1 MKYYN
6 LGTCSKPCG
15 ILKWR
20 GLTIML
26 DCSLDISTVL
36 NYLPLPL
43 AGNSKFT
50 SAPHFQ
56 NYKSSAEGELCEL
69 NNVILVDSTPL
80 FGVPY
85 ESSIDIS
92 EIDVI
97 LVSNSS
103 SILALPFF
111 TENPDFHGTVYATEP
126 TVNVGRFFMEELVEF
141 VQAVPKPKAAK
152 SAGKWENVFKQL
164 DPSLNFPCK
173 IGDSCFNRNLKEIYS
188 KKAISDALLR
198 VRIVGFNE
206 NTDIFGKVEATAV
219 SSGFSL
225 GSCNWILKSESQ
237 KVVYVTSSST
247 LTTHPSPME
256 QSSLKDANIFILTGL
271 TRAALHNPDAM
282 MGEICMA
289 VVHTLRNGGNVLFPC
304 YPSGIIYDLF
314 ECLTNHL
321 EAHGYGTYPF
331 YFISPH
337 AETSLAYS
345 NILAE
350 WLSNNKQ
357 RKVYL
362 PEDPFPHA
370 QLVKDGRL
378 RHCKALNGIPELRQ
392 PCVLFGG
399 HPSLRFGDITHLL
412 ETWGSNA
419 NNSIIFT
426 EAEFP
431 YLECLAPFQP
441 LAMKAFYCPIDTS
454 LNFHQAN
461 KLIKDLKPDMLITH
475 EEYLA
480 SPRAFPHRVDL
491 VLDYPAVQKLSTGS
505 VINLKLKR
513 SVATAVMDPIL
524 ASEVEP
530 VVRDE
535 SGTIASTIT
544 ATLDTTNNKYK
555 LVKPSM
561 DLCDPWKCPPSK
573 YAWGSLDSS
582 IVMQKLLQEGFTQAK
597 IQHNATGFIITIPS
611 DNATV
616 TVEPN
621 STHIVCTGGDGAA
634 RLKLRRILISCLT
647 EF

>member
-1 MKYYN
+1 M
-6 LGTCSKPCG
+6 
-15 ILKWR
+15 
-20 GLTIML
+20 
-26 DCSLDISTVL
+26 
-36 NYLPLPL
+36 
-43 AGNSKFT
+43 
-50 SAPHFQ
+50 
-56 NYKSSAEGELCEL
+56 
-69 NNVILVDSTPL
+69 DSTPL
-80 FGVPY
+80 FGVPF

-97 LVSNSS
+97 LISNSS
-103 SILALPFF
+103 SILALPFI
-111 TENPDFHGTVYATEP
+111 TENTDFNGTVYATEP
-126 TVNVGRFFMEELVEF
+126 TVNIGRFFMEELVEF
-141 VQAVPKPKAAK
+141 VQAVPKPKAANA
-152 SAGKWENVFKQL
+152 SASKFENVFKHL

-173 IGDSCFNRNLKEIYS
+173 IGESVLNRSLKEIYS
-188 KKAISDALLR
+188 KKSISDALLR

-206 NTDIFGKVEATAV
+206 NTDIFGKVVATAV

-225 GSCNWILKSESQ
+225 GSCNWTIKSENR
-237 KVVYVTSSST
+237 KVAYVTSSST

-256 QSSLKDANIFILTGL
+256 QSCLKEADIFILTGL
-271 TRAALHNPDAM
+271 TRAPQYNPDAM

-289 VVHTLRNGGNVLFPC
+289 VIHTLRQGGNVLFPC

-314 ECLTNHL
+314 ECLTTHL
-321 EAHGYGTYPF
+321 EQQGYGSYPF

-370 QLVKDGRL
+370 QLVKDNRL
-378 RHCKALNGIPELRQ
+378 KHCKALHAIPNGELRQ

-399 HPSLRFGDITHLL
+399 HPSLRFGDITHLV
-412 ETWGSNA
+412 ETWGGNPNNA
-419 NNSIIFT
+419 IIFT

-441 LAMKAFYCPIDTS
+441 LAMKAFYCPIDTA

-461 KLIKDLKPDMLITH
+461 KLIKDLKPDVLVTH
-475 EEYLA
+475 EEYLQP
-480 SPRAFPHRVDL
+480 PRAYPHRTDL
-491 VLDYPAVQKLSTGS
+491 VIDYPSVQKMGVGS
-505 VINLKLKR
+505 VLTLKLKR
-513 SVATAVMDPIL
+513 TMATAMMDPIL

-530 VVRDE
+530 TVRDE
-535 SGTIASTIT
+535 SGTIAATIT

-573 YAWGSLDSS
+573 YTWGSLDSS
-582 IVMQKLLQEGFTQAK
+582 IVMQKLLHEGFTQAK
-597 IQHNATGFIITIPS
+597 IQHNATGFVISIVSFNFNVKCCIQLVIHMLFFPIFSSRLITLP
-611 DNATV
+611 
-616 TVEPN
+616 
-621 STHIVCTGGDGAA
+621 
-634 RLKLRRILISCLT
+634 
-647 EF
+647 